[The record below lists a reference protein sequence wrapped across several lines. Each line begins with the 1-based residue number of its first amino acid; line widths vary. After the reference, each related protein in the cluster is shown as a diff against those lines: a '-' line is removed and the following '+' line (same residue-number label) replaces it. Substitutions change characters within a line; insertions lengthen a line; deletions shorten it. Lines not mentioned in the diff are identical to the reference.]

1 MIRKNIDVSAE
12 KEGARPIAMLV
23 QVASQYKSKINI
35 CQGNKTVN
43 AKSIMGMMT
52 LGLVSGQPLEVLIDG
67 EDEETAMTNI
77 EDFLLGK

>member
-1 MIRKNIDVSAE
+1 MIRKNIDVSVE

-23 QVASQYKSKINI
+23 QEASKYKSQINI

-52 LGLVSGQPLEVLIDG
+52 LGLVSGQPLEILVDG
-67 EDEETAMTNI
+67 EDEEAAMANI
-77 EDFLLGK
+77 EEFLLGK

>member
-52 LGLVSGQPLEVLIDG
+52 LGMVSGQPLEVLVDG
-67 EDEETAMTNI
+67 EDEETAMTSI
-77 EDFLLGK
+77 EEYLAGK

>member
-12 KEGARPIAMLV
+12 KEGARPVAMLV
-23 QVASQYKSKINI
+23 QLASKYKSKINI

-52 LGLVSGQPLEVLIDG
+52 LGLVSGQTTEVVVEG
-67 EDEETAMTNI
+67 EDEEIAMASI
-77 EDFLLGK
+77 EEFLLGK